1 MPASKTFLALGDS
14 YTIGESVSEKDCWPF
29 KLVELF
35 NKSGNPF
42 NQPVILAKTGWTT
55 DELLLELTKHSF
67 PHQFDLVSLL
77 IGVNNQYR
85 DYSEITFAT
94 EFELLLRQA
103 IQFAGNRPKRVVVLS
118 IPDWGVTPFAEGKDR
133 LKIAARIDVFNNI
146 CLEISKSTG
155 VSFIDITE
163 ISRRALTDLTLIA
176 QDGLH
181 PSPEMYS
188 LWSELVFEKLCD

>member
-14 YTIGESVSEKDCWPF
+14 YTIGESVSEKECWPF

-35 NKSGNPF
+35 NKSGDSF
-42 NQPVILAKTGWTT
+42 EQPVILAKTGWTS
-55 DELLLELTKHSF
+55 DELLLELAKNSF
-67 PHQFDLVSLL
+67 PNQFDLVSLL

-94 EFELLLRQA
+94 EFEILLRQA
-103 IQFAGNRPKRVVVLS
+103 IQFAGNRPKHVVVLS
-118 IPDWGVTPFAEGKDR
+118 IPDWGVTPFAEGRDR
-133 LKIAARIDVFNNI
+133 RKIAARIDVFNNI
-146 CLEISKSTG
+146 CLKISKSTG

-163 ISRRALTDLTLIA
+163 ISRRAAKDLTLTA

-181 PSPEMYS
+181 PSPAMYA
-188 LWSELVFEKLCD
+188 L

>member
-14 YTIGESVSEKDCWPF
+14 YTIGESVSEKECWPF

-35 NKSGNPF
+35 NKSGDSF
-42 NQPVILAKTGWTT
+42 EQPVILAKTGWTS
-55 DELLLELTKHSF
+55 DELLLELAKNSF
-67 PHQFDLVSLL
+67 PNQFDLVSLL

-94 EFELLLRQA
+94 EFEILLRQA
-103 IQFAGNRPKRVVVLS
+103 IQFAGNRPKHVVVLS
-118 IPDWGVTPFAEGKDR
+118 IPDWGVTPFAEGRDR
-133 LKIAARIDVFNNI
+133 RKIAARIDVFNNI
-146 CLEISKSTG
+146 CLKISKSTG

-163 ISRRALTDLTLIA
+163 ISRRAAKDLTLTA

-181 PSPEMYS
+181 PSPAMYA
-188 LWSELVFEKLCD
+188 LWAAHIFKKLNG